1 MKVLFL
7 TTILPITPRSG
18 GEIVSKLYI
27 DNLMA
32 LGYSV
37 DVLGYLRKGDT
48 VEIPYN
54 MHLAK
59 KIVIESNTSK
69 LFTLLN
75 IAKSYIFNRCY
86 SAQKY
91 ITKEYIK
98 LIKLFLSQNDYQLV
112 IIDHFQ
118 MGWVLKYLPSGSK
131 IISISHNME
140 SDLYE
145 QLSRS
150 YSRNS
155 ILHYIYKKE
164 AKKMRLIE
172 KQLMNSSLFVWMLT
186 SDNRERYR
194 QLLSN
199 CEEKMK
205 VVCIPPSNISS
216 DFYMAGEEKK
226 WDIGIL
232 GTWTWKANNDGL
244 KWFFEEVYPLLS
256 TSISIRV
263 AGLGADWLLNKYKN
277 VLYVGFVED
286 ANRFMNN
293 SKVIAIPSIAGD
305 GIQIKTIQAIS
316 LGQKIVATS
325 FALRGID
332 NLPVYV
338 SQADSP
344 IEFKEKL
351 MSMIYMEEQDYRK
364 DAIYWCN
371 DRKEQFINSLVF

>member
-1 MKVLFL
+1 
-7 TTILPITPRSG
+7 
-18 GEIVSKLYI
+18 
-27 DNLMA
+27 
-32 LGYSV
+32 
-37 DVLGYLRKGDT
+37 
-48 VEIPYN
+48 
-54 MHLAK
+54 
-59 KIVIESNTSK
+59 
-69 LFTLLN
+69 
-75 IAKSYIFNRCY
+75 
-86 SAQKY
+86 
-91 ITKEYIK
+91 
-98 LIKLFLSQNDYQLV
+98 
-112 IIDHFQ
+112 
-118 MGWVLKYLPSGSK
+118 
-131 IISISHNME
+131 
-140 SDLYE
+140 
-145 QLSRS
+145 
-150 YSRNS
+150 
-155 ILHYIYKKE
+155 
-164 AKKMRLIE
+164 MRLIE